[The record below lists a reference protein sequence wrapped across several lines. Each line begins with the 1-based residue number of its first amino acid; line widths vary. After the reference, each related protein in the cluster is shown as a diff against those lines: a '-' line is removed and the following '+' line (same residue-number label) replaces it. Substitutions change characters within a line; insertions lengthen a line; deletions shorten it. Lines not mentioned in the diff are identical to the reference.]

1 MAKDATVTGM
11 SLFNA
16 TDLEWALAMRA
27 TRDGLAHGTL
37 KPVVRDVLPLA
48 QAAAAHDLI
57 MQDGSRG
64 KIALKCD

>member
-1 MAKDATVTGM
+1 
-11 SLFNA
+11 
-16 TDLEWALAMRA
+16 
-27 TRDGLAHGTL
+27 
-37 KPVVRDVLPLA
+37 VRDVLPLA